1 MLQPLR
7 VGMIG
12 AGAWATAAHIPGFQ
26 ACDGV
31 TVTAICD
38 TNLHRARNAAAASG
52 IARVY
57 PSVTAMLAGEALDL
71 VSIATPTDT
80 HEDAATACIAAGL
93 HVLCEKPLAYTVAQ
107 GRKMVDAARAAP
119 VQTKMGFTMRYAPA
133 IRRLRELVAEGF
145 VGKPYLLQMF
155 LQNGQFLDPQK
166 PRHWKMTMDHAGA
179 GAVAEYGIHGLDIA
193 RWVLGEV
200 DRVCASGRNFVPARP
215 GPDGS
220 GSLPVEVED
229 SCGWLMDFANGALG
243 VCHAGWSTV
252 GRAPGLELRVYGS
265 AGAVQV
271 ILSND
276 LPGSEVLRVASAA
289 EQIFA
294 PAPVPARLATPM
306 PDTELWRLRFHHSLI
321 QHFVDEV
328 RNGTPG
334 EPTFE
339 AGLRAQ
345 ELLAAVVASMKEDR
359 WVRVDRSTGTGH

>member
-1 MLQPLR
+1 MMVHPLR

-31 TVTAICD
+31 TVAAICD
-38 TNLHRARNAAAASG
+38 IDLERARAAAATSG

-57 PSVTAMLAGEALDL
+57 PSVAAMLAGEALDL

-80 HEDAATACIAAGL
+80 HEDAARACLAAGL

-107 GRKMVDAARAAP
+107 ARTMADAARHAP

-145 VGKPYLLQMF
+145 IGRPYLLQMF
-155 LQNGQFLDPQK
+155 LQNGQFLDPLK
-166 PRHWKMTMDHAGA
+166 PRHWKMTMAHAGA

-200 DRVCASGRNFVPARP
+200 DRVCASGRTFVSARP
-215 GPDGS
+215 GPDGA

-229 SCGWLMDFANGALG
+229 SCGWLMDFANGVLG

-252 GRAPGLELRVYGS
+252 GRAPGLEFRVYGS
-265 AGAVQV
+265 DGAVQA
-271 ILSND
+271 ILSDD

-289 EQIFA
+289 GQSFA
-294 PAPVPARLATPM
+294 AEPVPARLATPI
-306 PDTELWRLRFHHSLI
+306 PDTELWRRRFHHSLI
-321 QHFVDEV
+321 QQFIDDI
-328 RNGTPG
+328 RSGSAG
-334 EPTFE
+334 EPTFDD
-339 AGLRAQ
+339 GLRAQ
-345 ELLAAVVASMKEDR
+345 ELLAAVVASMQQDC
-359 WVRVDRSTGTGH
+359 WVRVDGPPHS